1 MDKVFLRVRCN
12 CTPDGDVT
20 PLGFDWVNGRYYEVD
35 RVLDRRR
42 APSLVVGGMG
52 IRYTCRVKGRTLY
65 LFRDGDRWY
74 AEPA

>member
-1 MDKVFLRVRCN
+1 MDKVFLCVRCS
-12 CTPDGDVT
+12 CSPEGDVEPT
-20 PLGFDWVNGRYYEVD
+20 SFVWINGRRYDVD

-42 APSLVVGGMG
+42 APSLLVGGKG
-52 IRYTCRVKGRTLY
+52 VRYTCRVMDRTLY